1 MGVSLRVRGLYVLLS
16 QYFRYAPY
24 VPVIFDTYGIAFI
37 SNDKCKDSIVSVSA
51 VDFNNVQKQH
61 LGDMEV

>member
-1 MGVSLRVRGLYVLLS
+1 MARINNNTTSIITS
-16 QYFRYAPY
+16 
-24 VPVIFDTYGIAFI
+24 AFI